1 MEFTSVVGREE
12 RQRLIQQ
19 KAYEIYLSRGCSG
32 GREVEDW
39 LAAEKAVEAE
49 LSGGVRET
57 REPRKEIGP
66 RPIPRVLAPE
76 PPKRQTSAVGGLG
89 QRIKGKFRRAS
100 S

>member
-1 MEFTSVVGREE
+1 MEFTSVVGKEE
-12 RQRLIQQ
+12 LQKLIQQ
-19 KAYEIYLSRGCSG
+19 KAYEIYLSRGCTG

-39 LAAEKAVEAE
+39 LAAEKAVDAA
-49 LSGGVRET
+49 LSAGGRET
-57 REPRKEIGP
+57 REPRKESAP

-89 QRIKGKFRRAS
+89 QKIKGKFRRAS